1 MEQITQSKNKDQVD
15 RLSSLIEPE
24 GKFALTTLES
34 IQLKKKKAN
43 EDFDGKIAHYRNQL
57 VTSVV
62 RKLYKAVDSCELQN
76 ILITD
81 VVDKVHPGPLLR
93 KLVSGTLDIQIN
105 SENEQVVFA
114 GTNSEKVKFENLQKF
129 GIESFKHC
137 KDVCEE
143 ISTVWNGLATL
154 ECYDEYLTQEGTV
167 MFYINLSGIITP

>member
-1 MEQITQSKNKDQVD
+1 MEQSNNKRRID
-15 RLSSLIEPE
+15 RLSSLLDAD
-24 GKFALTTLES
+24 GDVALVGLKNT
-34 IQLKKKKAN
+34 QLAKKKKVI
-43 EDFDGKIAHYRNQL
+43 EFDKNIARYRSQL

-62 RKLYKAVDSCELQN
+62 KKLYKSVDSCKLQN

-81 VVDKVHPGPLLR
+81 VVDEKHPGPLLH
-93 KLVSGTLDIQIN
+93 KLVNGTLDTQID

-114 GTNSEKVKFENLQKF
+114 GTNSEKVKFENLQKV

-143 ISTVWNGLATL
+143 ISTVWNGLAIL

-167 MFYINLSGIITP
+167 MFYINLSGIVTP